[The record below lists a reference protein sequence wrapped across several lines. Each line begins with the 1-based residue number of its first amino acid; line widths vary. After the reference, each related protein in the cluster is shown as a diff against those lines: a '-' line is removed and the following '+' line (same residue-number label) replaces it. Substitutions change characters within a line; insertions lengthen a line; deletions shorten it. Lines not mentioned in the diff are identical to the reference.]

1 MLKASHSTFSREGR
15 KGKRQLPRWFPTET
29 VARRANFLLTGRRDD
44 QEIIYIKR
52 TAILGKTHVE
62 QSFFNKRKL
71 TGLFAAHDTPACL
84 RHSHTASRAGIAT
97 HRVTLSTATP
107 KRPAAESPVSRGLRI
122 SAQPKSKGRQP
133 AYTHRRLF
141 FHPATKL
148 LKRRV
153 LPSHRNVTMSARKA
167 SFTCFSI
174 AELRLCCTKTVIF

>member
-1 MLKASHSTFSREGR
+1 MNFEYRNAHGRSDIPFSRFKYKKDCYTG
-15 KGKRQLPRWFPTET
+15 QNPC
-29 VARRANFLLTGRRDD
+29 RAVLFL
-44 QEIIYIKR
+44 
-52 TAILGKTHVE
+52 H
-62 QSFFNKRKL
+62 KRKL
-71 TGLFAAHDTPACL
+71 TELFAAHDTPTCL
-84 RHSHTASRAGIAT
+84 RHFHTASRAGIAT

-107 KRPAAESPVSRGLRI
+107 KRPAAESSVSRGLRI

-133 AYTHRRLF
+133 AYTHRRPF

-167 SFTCFSI
+167 SFTGFSI